1 MNIKQKTIGG
11 FIWASIG
18 NVGFGLINLLVTFI
32 LARLLLP
39 SDFGLVELIV
49 VITSISTV
57 FVDSGFSQALI
68 RDKQATLLDIS
79 SVFYINIVIAL
90 LCYCLLFWALPGIA
104 VFFNEPRLTGL
115 GRFCFLSIVFDALS
129 IAQNANFTRQMLFK
143 PIAISNLAGI
153 SVAGTIGIILACL
166 DFGVWALACTITLS
180 SLFRTITLWVISGWY
195 PVWGISWRSIK
206 KYFSFGGFLLLH
218 TLFDKIVLNLE
229 SFVIGKLYTK
239 QQLGYFSQSGKINAY
254 FCHALTNVIVKVTY
268 PALVRLDDSD
278 AHLKEGYRKIIGLT
292 TFVVTPLMVFLIFF
306 PNLFIYTFLGDQW
319 LEAAPLLVLWSV
331 FGLFF
336 PVQSICN
343 NIFYVKGLSR
353 QLLYLSVIRQVLKI
367 AVVLLLARISIFALL
382 LGTTVVAI
390 FATWLYVYFS
400 GKLISYS
407 LREVWQDVYRNL
419 VTSVTGASLSLLL
432 ASSLFRPGYSYLEF
446 CFCSL
451 SMGGMYLCLNRV
463 IRNPNYIEVK
473 EILYSFIR
481 KKRE

>member
-1 MNIKQKTIGG
+1 MNIKQRTIGG

-39 SDFGLVELIV
+39 SDFGLIELIV

-68 RDKQATLLDIS
+68 RDKQASLLDIS
-79 SVFYINIVIAL
+79 SVFYINITIAL
-90 LCYCLLFWALPGIA
+90 LCYLLLFWALPGIA

-153 SVAGTIGIILACL
+153 TIAGIVGIVLASQ

-180 SLFRTITLWVISGWY
+180 SLFRTITLWVISDWC
-195 PVWGISWRSIK
+195 PMWGISWRSIK

-229 SFVIGKLYTK
+229 AFVIGKLYTK

-278 AHLKEGYRKIIGLT
+278 ARLKEGYRKIIGLT
-292 TFVVTPLMVFLIFF
+292 TFVVTPLMMFLIFF
-306 PNLFIYTFLGDQW
+306 PDSFIYTFLGKQW
-319 LEAAPLLVLWSV
+319 LDAAPLLMLWSV

-343 NIFYVKGLSR
+343 NIFYVKGLSK

-367 AVVLLLARISIFALL
+367 IVVLSLARISIFAIL
-382 LGTTVVAI
+382 LGTTAVAI

-400 GKLISYS
+400 GRLIGYS
-407 LREVWQDVYRNL
+407 LREVWQDVYKNL
-419 VTSVTGASLSLLL
+419 VTSVAGAAFTLLL
-432 ASSLFRPGYSYLEF
+432 MNSLFQPGYTYWEF
-446 CFCSL
+446 GFYIL
-451 SMGGMYLCLNRV
+451 SMGIIYLGLNQV

-481 KKRE
+481 KNRK